1 MNRHAEIY
9 AEAFPEIIRCSD
21 AQDCPF
27 FFNNG
32 LFLLSRLV
40 KAPGWYT
47 ERLEGALVVHA
58 ASDWAVVLPMTRD
71 RDTFR
76 TAVLEALLSEKPLL
90 RVPGWIALPEAGSS
104 RIEVRYL
111 WPDYICRTVD
121 MQTMAGRRLKGIRQ
135 RLNRLD
141 RDARLEVIRLSAKH
155 QQEAGEL
162 ARLWYRQRQPVL
174 KTMYLFEENI
184 WLFENWSLV
193 TSLLPG
199 AFGIGVL
206 LDGRLVAANLS
217 CPLSE
222 TYWACHTERYDGEGP
237 LYSNQL
243 AFREACR
250 SVDPIERPY
259 VNDGP
264 AEAPYRPGVDDL
276 AAFKHRLAAF
286 VLQPF
291 RLLQR

>member
-1 MNRHAEIY
+1 LNVHAETY
-9 AEAFPEIIRCSD
+9 AEAFPEIVRCSD

-27 FFNNG
+27 FFNSG

-40 KAPGWYT
+40 KAPGWYV
-47 ERLEGALVVHA
+47 ERVEGALVVHA
-58 ASDWAVVLPMTRD
+58 AGDWAVVLPLTPD
-71 RDTFR
+71 REVFR
-76 TAVLEALLSEKPLL
+76 LAIEEAVQGGKPLL
-90 RVPGWIALPEAGSS
+90 RVPGWVAMPIASS
-104 RIEVRYL
+104 RTVEVRYL
-111 WPDYICRTVD
+111 WPDYVCRTVD
-121 MQTMAGRRLKGIRQ
+121 MQTMEGRRLKGMRQ
-135 RLNRLD
+135 RLAKLD
-141 RDARLEVIRLSAKH
+141 RAGGFEVVRLGVEH
-155 QQEAGEL
+155 QEEAGEL

-174 KTMYLFEENI
+174 KTMYLFEENV
-184 WLFENWSLV
+184 WLFENWGLV

-199 AFGIGVL
+199 AFGVGVL
-206 LDGRLVAANLS
+206 REGRLLAVNLS

-250 SVDPIERPY
+250 MVAPEERPY

-276 AAFKHRLAAF
+276 ASFKHRLAAF
-286 VLQPF
+286 ELQPF
-291 RLLQR
+291 RLLRR